1 MDWMTVDFNNLEQL
15 LKDTNE
21 KLDRLNM
28 ELELHDHITDGR
40 PDKKS
45 INLRWQIARLKDDI
59 KTLNV
64 FEEAWSAAMEL
75 PEDYE

>member
-1 MDWMTVDFNNLEQL
+1 MTVDFNNLEQL

-40 PDKKS
+40 PDKKG
-45 INLRWQIARLKDDI
+45 INLRWQIARLKDDL